1 MQNSRRLFLKGGGIA
16 LASIGLIPALGP
28 AFLRRAVYGA
38 EPGKRGKV
46 MICLFQRGAAD
57 GLSMVTPHGDLDLY
71 KLRPQI
77 AIARPKSGDTANTAL
92 DLDGFFGLHPALA
105 PLMPIYKSGHM
116 AIIHAA
122 GSPSGTRSHFDAQDY
137 MESGTPDNKGIGDGW
152 LSRTAM
158 LCPEDAKTRFR
169 DQAKAKGN
177 PFRAVALGG
186 AMPRI
191 LQGDAN
197 ALAIPDLRAFGIRD
211 QGMGMGG
218 GGNGRGKRGKGTSAG
233 DNAAMTAAMV
243 TTGGATAEG
252 GFETIYDKA
261 VGDVLH
267 GTAQESFEAIDMLK
281 KLDMKAYQPANGAEY
296 PPGKF
301 GTSLQQIAQLIKS
314 QVGLQ
319 IAFAD
324 MGGWDTHVNQGGATG
339 QLALRLREWG
349 QGLAALYTDLGDYMA
364 DVTILTMSEFGR
376 AARQNGGG
384 GSDHGHGAA
393 FFALGG
399 DVNGGKVFGDWPG
412 LSPEKLYENRDLAVT
427 TDFRAVFSEVAT
439 KHLQIPPTGIPK
451 MFPGYKGTAADFR
464 GVIRG

>member
-1 MQNSRRLFLKGGGIA
+1 MQTSRRLFIKGGGIA
-16 LASIGLIPALGP
+16 LASVGLLPALGP
-28 AFLRRAVYGA
+28 AFLRRTVYGA

-46 MICLFQRGAAD
+46 LICLFQRGAAD
-57 GLSMVTPHGDLDLY
+57 GLSMVTPHGDPDLY

-77 AIARPKSGDTANTAL
+77 AVARPKNGDTANTAL
-92 DLDGFFGLHPALA
+92 DLDGFFGLHPALES
-105 PLMPIYKSGHM
+105 LMPIYKSGHM
-116 AIIHAA
+116 AVIHAA

-137 MESGTPDNKGIGDGW
+137 MESGTPDNKGVADGW

-158 LCPEDAKTRFR
+158 LCPED
-169 DQAKAKGN
+169 QAKAKAN
-177 PFRAVALGG
+177 PFRSVALGG

-197 ALAIPDLRAFGIRD
+197 ALAVPDLRSFGIRD
-211 QGMGMGG
+211 EGMAM
-218 GGNGRGKRGKGTSAG
+218 GRGNKGRSKRGKSGGA
-233 DNAAMTAAMV
+233 DDAMMASMLA
-243 TTGGATAEG
+243 TGGASAEG

-267 GTAQESFEAIDMLK
+267 GTAQESFEAMDTLK
-281 KLDMKAYQPANGAEY
+281 KLNLGAYRPANGAKY

-314 QVGLQ
+314 DVGLQ

-324 MGGWDTHVNQGGATG
+324 MGGWDTHVNQGAATG
-339 QLALRLREWG
+339 QLATRLREFG
-349 QGLAALYTDLGDYMA
+349 QGLAALYADLGDYMA

-384 GSDHGHGAA
+384 GTDHGHGAA

-399 DVNGGKVFGDWPG
+399 DVNGGKVLGQWPG
-412 LSPEKLYENRDLAVT
+412 LAPDRLYENRDLAVT
-427 TDFRAVFSEVAT
+427 TDFRAVFAEVAT
-439 KHLQIPPTGIPK
+439 KHLRIPETGIPK
-451 MFPGYKGTAADFR
+451 LFPGYKGTSADFR
-464 GVIRG
+464 SVIRG

>member
-1 MQNSRRLFLKGGGIA
+1 MQTSRRLFLKGGGIA
-16 LASIGLIPALGP
+16 LASVGLIPALGP
-28 AFLRRAVYGA
+28 AFLRRTVYGA

-57 GLSMVTPHGDLDLY
+57 GLSMVTPHGDPDLY

-77 AIARPKSGDTANTAL
+77 AVARPKNGDVANTVL

-116 AIIHAA
+116 AVIHAA

-137 MESGTPDNKGIGDGW
+137 MESGTPDNKGIADGW

-158 LCPEDAKTRFR
+158 LCPEDR
-169 DQAKAKGN
+169 AKAKAN

-197 ALAIPDLRAFGIRD
+197 ALAVPDLRSFGIRD
-211 QGMGMGG
+211 EAMGG
-218 GGNGRGKRGKGTSAG
+218 NVKGRGRRGRASSGA
-233 DNAAMTAAMV
+233 DDAMMASMLA
-243 TTGGATAEG
+243 TGGASAEG

-267 GTAQESFEAIDMLK
+267 GTAQESFEAMDTLK
-281 KLDMKAYQPANGAEY
+281 KLKLGAYKPANGAKY

-314 QVGLQ
+314 DVGLQ

-339 QLALRLREWG
+339 QLATRLREWG

-384 GSDHGHGAA
+384 GTDHGHGAA

-399 DVNGGKVFGDWPG
+399 DVNGGKVLGDWPG

-439 KHLQIPPTGIPK
+439 KHLRIPSTGIPK
-451 MFPGYKGTAADFR
+451 LFPGYKGTAADFR